1 MIFYRVSLII
11 VDDAQLRE
19 LSRGEGETSKATKGS
34 KTKWFDV
41 RAEDDEP
48 FLDSSTKPRDRD
60 ENERKERKKF
70 NSNYQKP
77 TEEKKE
83 KLN

>member
-1 MIFYRVSLII
+1 MMIFYRVSLII

-19 LSRGEGETSKATKGS
+19 LLRGEGETSKATKGS

-60 ENERKERKKF
+60 EKERKKF

-77 TEEKKE
+77 TEGKE
-83 KLN
+83 GKT